1 MVTIVALMAGFAPIF
16 HSMCIQASSTSAS
29 SHIMADGNIMG
40 IESEADTTMVSDS
53 TAHALAVSH
62 DQAPVNAPGKPLGA
76 GDPLTLVALFI
87 VPACLLVVGFLLLFR
102 KSTELKFSETFF
114 TALLARPPTW
124 RYFPN
129 AVNPLAL
136 GISRT

>member
-1 MVTIVALMAGFAPIF
+1 MVTIVALLASFAPIF
-16 HSMCIQASSTSAS
+16 HSLCIQATSTSSS
-29 SHIMADGNIMG
+29 SHIMADGTIMG
-40 IESEADTTMVSDS
+40 TAAEADTTMASDS

-62 DQAPVNAPGKPLGA
+62 DQAPVNAPGKPLGG

-87 VPACLLVVGFLLLFR
+87 VPACLLLVSFLLLFR
-102 KSTELKFSETFF
+102 KATELKFSETFF
-114 TALLARPPTW
+114 KDLLARPPTW

-129 AVNPLAL
+129 AVNPLSL